1 VISIATREHWNHL
14 DVKIQRRRGLAVDHF
29 R

>member
-1 VISIATREHWNHL
+1 VISIATRERRNHV
-14 DVKIQRRRGLAVDHF
+14 DVKIQRRRGLAIDLF